1 MKYTALLEESKITN
15 IPRPRQRPG
24 ASLSDMYMYSENW
37 NITWKILS
45 YVDEFPRKKKPT
57 TNSVCSNY
65 TEELSQNSIWP
76 RMGSNTDTSTSLSVY
91 RVAVDA
97 GTIKPLEYLWLW
109 YVTVN
114 LMTYQND
121 WKNLEVSKPTKTGWL
136 ECRFFMTQLR
146 SVLNLSYK

>member
-1 MKYTALLEESKITN
+1 MKYTVLLEESKITN

-24 ASLSDMYMYSENW
+24 ARISDMYMYSE
-37 NITWKILS
+37 ILKHKVENFVVCRWVPS
-45 YVDEFPRKKKPT
+45 KKKP

-76 RMGSNTDTSTSLSVY
+76 CMGSNTDTRTSVSVY

-114 LMTYQND
+114 I
-121 WKNLEVSKPTKTGWL
+121 KLEALWRIKMIERTLKWVNQQK
-136 ECRFFMTQLR
+136 QDD
-146 SVLNLSYK
+146 

>member
-1 MKYTALLEESKITN
+1 M
-15 IPRPRQRPG
+15 
-24 ASLSDMYMYSENW
+24 ENFVVCRW
-37 NITWKILS
+37 VPS
-45 YVDEFPRKKKPT
+45 KKKP

-76 RMGSNTDTSTSLSVY
+76 CMGSNTDTRTSVSVY

-114 LMTYQND
+114 I
-121 WKNLEVSKPTKTGWL
+121 KLEALWRIKMIERILKWVNQQKQDDYRMPIFYDTAAFCFKPFLQIVMQYPCFNHGMNIIYSPL
-136 ECRFFMTQLR
+136 AF
-146 SVLNLSYK
+146 

>member
-15 IPRPRQRPG
+15 IPRPRPWPG
-24 ASLSDMYMYSENW
+24 ASLSDMYMYSE
-37 NITWKILS
+37 ILKHNVENFVVCRWVPS
-45 YVDEFPRKKKPT
+45 KKKPT

-76 RMGSNTDTSTSLSVY
+76 RMGSNTDTRTSLSVY

>member
-57 TNSVCSNY
+57 NSVCSNY

-76 RMGSNTDTSTSLSVY
+76 CMGSNTDTSTSLSVY

-114 LMTYQND
+114 I
-121 WKNLEVSKPTKTGWL
+121 KLEALWRIKMIERILKWVNQQKQD
-136 ECRFFMTQLR
+136 E
-146 SVLNLSYK
+146 

>member
-45 YVDEFPRKKKPT
+45 YVDEFPRKKNP

-76 RMGSNTDTSTSLSVY
+76 RMGSNKDTSTSVSVY

-114 LMTYQND
+114 I
-121 WKNLEVSKPTKTGWL
+121 KLEALWRIKMIERILKWVNQQK
-136 ECRFFMTQLR
+136 QDD
-146 SVLNLSYK
+146 